1 MCIRDR
7 PNALKENEDG
17 AYNSAIG
24 YNSMPAATGADYNT
38 GLGYGTLYTT
48 STGQYN
54 VASGHQAMWL
64 NTTGSY
70 NVAIG
75 AVAAY
80 DNTEAQY
87 GTAVGYASLYNN
99 TTGNYNT
106 CLGVQAGYTNSTGTN
121 QVFLGGYAGYA
132 ATDGNSNT
140 CVGYTAGYG
149 ITSGDNNVCIGSSSG
164 RAASPTGNITTEDNL
179 LCLGNNSTTA
189 IKGAVA
195 YTNASDERDKADI
208 TNFTHGLSWIKKMRP
223 VTYRWD
229 YRSNYLEEGQQDITA
244 VTRDG
249 SKKKNKVYLGL
260 IAQEVLEIEKADN
273 FATSLDNEL
282 LVSSNADSSLLGLQ
296 YTSIIPIL
304 INAIKELE
312 TRLATLEG

>member
-1 MCIRDR
+1 MYE
-7 PNALKENEDG
+7 NTTGHSNVALGNYSMYANTEG
-17 AYNSAIG
+17 FLGTAIG
-24 YNSMPAATGADYNT
+24 YSALYSNTEGDYNT
-38 GLGYGTLYTT
+38 
-48 STGQYN
+48 
-54 VASGHQAMWL
+54 
-64 NTTGSY
+64 
-70 NVAIG
+70 
-75 AVAAY
+75 AV
-80 DNTEAQY
+80 
-87 GTAVGYASLYNN
+87 
-99 TTGNYNT
+99 
-106 CLGVQAGYTNSTGTN
+106 GVQAGYSNTTGYN
-121 QVFLGGYAGYA
+121 QVMIGGYAGYA
-132 ATDGNSNT
+132 ANTGNSNT

-149 ITSGDNNVCIGSSSG
+149 ITSGDNNICLGSSSG

-223 VTYRWD
+223 VTYKWD

-312 TRLATLEG
+312 TCLLYTSPSPRDS